1 MHRLKRKK
9 RRKNNKKAGV
19 TSINVCVCVCCVAC
33 ACMRVCVYVRARAC
47 VCVCMCV
54 YVGVHKIDTSRTP
67 KIISPQK
74 SRPGKW
80 SLSFTNHE
88 RFLSPTLFRSHQN
101 TRLIH
106 SRVPISLCA
115 FSLYCRYFFFCFTP
129 HRNSSSID
137 TTSIFSA
144 LSSDRDWSRWPCC
157 ATTDSAITYRWYT
170 LVVLLSVI
178 LFLLCRRFSICNDR

>member
-1 MHRLKRKK
+1 
-9 RRKNNKKAGV
+9 
-19 TSINVCVCVCCVAC
+19 VCVCVCCVAC
-33 ACMRVCVYVRARAC
+33 ACMRVCVYVRASARARARARAC
-47 VCVCMCV
+47 VCV